1 MSHPSSTESSAQNS
15 NQSPVELND
24 SPELVSDDRDR
35 QPESDLRGNPGWLQ
49 VILAIFLALGVG
61 FAGGQWW
68 KATQTAVPSQEAGPS
83 EAPRGV
89 PVRLAA
95 VETENFQDR
104 SEFVGTLEA
113 KRSVEVKPEVGGR
126 VTRIFVESGDRVTRG
141 QAIARLK
148 SDELETEL
156 RQAQANLVRTQARVA
171 ELRAGSRP
179 EEIAE
184 AQARVVEAQAR
195 LADAESGSFL
205 AEINQAQAQIDASI
219 AEAELAQKRVN
230 RFEELTE
237 AGAISRDEFD
247 TLVSELETAEADLR
261 ADQRRLEQ
269 LQKNRQSEIALRR
282 AEVEQARQ
290 VLRRLENGTRLEE
303 IDQAE
308 AQVAEAAARVN
319 QLEVQLAESAVEAPF
334 DGVIGDVT
342 VKEGDY
348 IQQGDPLTTL
358 TENDRLELRLPIPL
372 ERKSDLEMGLV
383 VRMRDPQGNSLGT
396 GRISFISPT
405 VNPDSQTILAKATFP
420 NPDGQLR
427 NGQFVRADVI
437 WDEKPGVV
445 VVPMTAVQ
453 FLGDE
458 RFVFVAEGGDN
469 PTAKKQVIRLGLI
482 RGDRAEVLEGLRPG
496 EKLVVSGIQKLSDGT
511 PIQPK
516 N

>member
-1 MSHPSSTESSAQNS
+1 
-15 NQSPVELND
+15 
-24 SPELVSDDRDR
+24 
-35 QPESDLRGNPGWLQ
+35 LQ
-49 VILAIFLALGVG
+49 VILAVVLALGVG

-68 KATQTAVPSQEAGPS
+68 KATQTATPSQGAGQS
-83 EAPRGV
+83 EKPRGV
-89 PVRLAA
+89 PVRLAS
-95 VETENFQDR
+95 VETDTFQDA

-113 KRSVEVKPEVGGR
+113 KRAVEVKPEIEGR
-126 VTRIFVESGDRVTRG
+126 VTRIFVESGDVVTRG

-148 SDELETEL
+148 SDELEAEL
-156 RQAQANLVRTQARVA
+156 RQAKANLVRTQARVA

-184 AQARVVEAQAR
+184 AQAQVVEVQAR
-195 LADAESGSFL
+195 LGDAESGSLL

-219 AEAELAQKRVN
+219 AEAELAEKRVN
-230 RFEELTE
+230 RFEELTR

-247 TLVSELETAEADLR
+247 TLVSEQETAEADLR
-261 ADQRRLEQ
+261 AARRRLEQ
-269 LQKNRQSEIALRR
+269 LQQNRQAEIALRR
-282 AEVEQARQ
+282 AAAEQARQ
-290 VLRRLENGTRLEE
+290 VLNRLENGTRSEE

-334 DGVIGDVT
+334 TGIIGDVT
-342 VKEGDY
+342 VKEGDF
-348 IQQGDPLTTL
+348 IEKGDPFTTL

-372 ERKSDLEMGLV
+372 ERKSDLKIGLA

-396 GRISFISPT
+396 GQISFISPT
-405 VNPDSQTILAKATFP
+405 VSPDSQTILAKATFP
-420 NPDGQLR
+420 NPDGELR
-427 NGQFVRADVI
+427 NGQFVRAQVI
-437 WDEKPGVV
+437 WNEKPGAV

-469 PTAKKQVIRLGLI
+469 PTAKKQAIRLGLI

-496 EKLVVSGIQKLSDGT
+496 QKLVVSGIQKLSDGT